1 LKHKREKYDKL
12 LPQTHSPKVDYSFF
26 MAVMMVLM
34 LERVEKRL
42 GVTPTTF
49 PPPIFAG
56 TASVSVFIC
65 RLLSGSSRG
74 VYI

>member
-1 LKHKREKYDKL
+1 
-12 LPQTHSPKVDYSFF
+12 

-42 GVTPTTF
+42 GVTLTTF
-49 PPPIFAG
+49 PPLIFAG
-56 TASVSVFIC
+56 TASISVFIC
-65 RLLSGSSRG
+65 RLLSRSSRG